1 MLGRGSSR
9 ADTQTTPLGTVGDT
23 REEGAAESRFLF
35 LLVSSQP
42 RWRSLGKAT
51 VSGHWFSC
59 HLDITGVISG
69 SGQAGGHF
77 VMDGDNGGQGCGQDG
92 PPGFNLGSV
101 SSQSHGLTL
110 ATGVLIDRVD

>member
-59 HLDITGVISG
+59 HLDITGVFSG

-77 VMDGDNGGQGCGQDG
+77 VMMGTMEVKAVGKMGLQGSIWAQ
-92 PPGFNLGSV
+92 SV
-101 SSQSHGLTL
+101 PSHMVSLLQL
-110 ATGVLIDRVD
+110 AS